1 MQSGTQVEF
10 RTLLSKEEYTRLV
23 AKFKNISKFDVQT
36 NHYFDTAMFSLK
48 AFDTSLRVRERDN
61 LLELTLKRKKGY
73 NIQDFRQQLTREE
86 FEQTK
91 ETGVLPEGQ
100 VHNEIES
107 LIGTQKIENFMSL
120 STKRIC
126 FRYGKGVIFIDE
138 NSYLDITD
146 YELEY
151 EAETLHEGKK
161 EFIQLVKDFQI
172 KYRKT
177 DKKIKRAYDALKDY
191 Y

>member
-23 AKFKNISKFDVQT
+23 AKFKKISKFDVQT
-36 NHYFDTAMFSLK
+36 NHYFDTSTFSLK
-48 AFDTSLRVRERDN
+48 ALDASLRVRELAN
-61 LLELTLKRKKGY
+61 LLELNLRRKKGY
-73 NIQDFRQQLTREE
+73 NIQDFRQTITREE
-86 FEQTK
+86 FNAAK
-91 ETGVLPEGQ
+91 EEGILPQGQ

-107 LIGTQKIENFMSL
+107 LLGERKLENFMSI

-126 FRYGKGVIFIDE
+126 FRYNKGVIFIDE
-138 NSYLDITD
+138 TTYLNITD
-146 YELEY
+146 YELDY

-172 KYRKT
+172 RYRKT
-177 DKKIKRAYDALKDY
+177 EKKIKRAYDALKDL
-191 Y
+191 